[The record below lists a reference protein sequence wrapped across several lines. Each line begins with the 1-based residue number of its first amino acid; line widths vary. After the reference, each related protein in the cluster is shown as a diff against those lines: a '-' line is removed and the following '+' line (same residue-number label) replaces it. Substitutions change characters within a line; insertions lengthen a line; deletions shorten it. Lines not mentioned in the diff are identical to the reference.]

1 MMSKFKN
8 ETNLPDYEIET
19 LARAFL
25 PLILK
30 RFGSQQDA
38 EKEQIESKDQIRK
51 AS

>member
-30 RFGSQQDA
+30 HFSAQQDA

-51 AS
+51 ES